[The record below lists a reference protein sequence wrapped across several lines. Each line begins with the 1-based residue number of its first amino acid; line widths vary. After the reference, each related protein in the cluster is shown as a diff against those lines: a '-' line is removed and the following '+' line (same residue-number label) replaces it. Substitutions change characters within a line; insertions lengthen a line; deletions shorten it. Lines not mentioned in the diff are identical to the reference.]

1 MIQTI
6 KLFSR
11 ILKSTFSA
19 ASGLNKK
26 IKKINKSKDIQD
38 KTTEI
43 DKLVAEGT
51 INWGKNIFYNTE
63 STISVKGLENIP
75 KDKAC
80 VFIANHQGY
89 MDIPVLL
96 GFLEKS
102 MGFIA
107 KIEILKVPVL
117 SKWMKYMHCT
127 FLDRKSP
134 RQSIKAMNE
143 SIENVKKGY
152 SIVIFPEGT
161 RSKGGKVKDFKAGSF
176 KLAYQGGVPIVPI
189 SIDGTWKIFE
199 EKKRLRPSHV
209 NLTIHP
215 LIETANLSKEERQS
229 IPLITKNLIE
239 SSIPAENLL
248 S

>member
-1 MIQTI
+1 MIQTV
-6 KLFSR
+6 KLFGR
-11 ILKSTFSA
+11 ILKTTIKEASA
-19 ASGLNKK
+19 LNKK
-26 IKKINKSKDIQD
+26 VKKINKSKDIQD
-38 KTTEI
+38 KTSEI
-43 DKLVAEGT
+43 DKLVALGS
-51 INWGKNIFYNTE
+51 INWGKNIFYDTN
-63 STISVKGLENIP
+63 STISVKGLENLP
-75 KDKAC
+75 KDRAC
-80 VFIANHQGY
+80 VYIANHQGY

-127 FLDRKSP
+127 FLNRKSP

-176 KLAYQGGVPIVPI
+176 KLAYKAGVPIVPI

-199 EKKRLRPSHV
+199 EKKRLRSAHV
-209 NLTIHP
+209 NLIVHP
-215 LIETANLSKEERQS
+215 IIETANLTKEEKQS
-229 IPLITKNLIE
+229 IPLIAKNLIE
-239 SSIPAENLL
+239 SCIPDENLIF
-248 S
+248 